1 MITKKMYF
9 MDCHLAGK
17 MYYEADEVWDL
28 LKVGTELS
36 LERDLE
42 NRYDPDAVAVVYY
55 DRDSCQ
61 QNSPRYVVGY
71 IPRDENTDL
80 AHFLEMGWG
89 EIFECRINRIIQDA
103 HPEHQV
109 HLTIKIKRNPNAGN

>member
-55 DRDSCQ
+55 DRDNSQ
-61 QNSPRYVVGY
+61 QNPPRYVVGY
-71 IPRDENTDL
+71 IPKVIRFSPKDVEKV
-80 AHFLEMGWG
+80 
-89 EIFECRINRIIQDA
+89 I
-103 HPEHQV
+103 
-109 HLTIKIKRNPNAGN
+109 

>member
-17 MYYEADEVWDL
+17 MYHEADEVWDL

-42 NRYDPDAVAVVYY
+42 NRYDPDAVAVV
-55 DRDSCQ
+55 
-61 QNSPRYVVGY
+61 
-71 IPRDENTDL
+71 
-80 AHFLEMGWG
+80 
-89 EIFECRINRIIQDA
+89 
-103 HPEHQV
+103 
-109 HLTIKIKRNPNAGN
+109 